1 MRRAASVVTS
11 LAALFAASGAWA
23 AETPPTKAAPAQAA
37 PAPAAPT
44 PPPQPIERPPPYE
57 PQLLRLAEMMGALAY
72 LRDLCGAGDGVKFRD
87 KMAALLGADGVGD
100 SQRDLLAGAYNK
112 GFHDYATTYRVCTPA
127 ADEVVARYLT
137 ETARLAADVASR
149 YGG

>member
-57 PQLLRLAEMMGALAY
+57 PQLLKLAEMMGALAF
-72 LRDLCGAGDGVKFRD
+72 LRDLCGAGDGADFRA
-87 KMAALLGADGVGD
+87 KMAALLDADAVTE

-112 GFHDYATTYRVCTPA
+112 GFQDYETACRVCSPNSH
-127 ADEVVARYLT
+127 VVISRYLS
-137 ETARLAADVASR
+137 ETAKLAAEVAGR